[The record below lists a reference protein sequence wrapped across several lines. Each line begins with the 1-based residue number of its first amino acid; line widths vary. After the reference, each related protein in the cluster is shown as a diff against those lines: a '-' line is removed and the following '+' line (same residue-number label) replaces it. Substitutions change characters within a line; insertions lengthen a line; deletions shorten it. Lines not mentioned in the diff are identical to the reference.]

1 MDRLVSVLAVIPA
14 RGGSKGI
21 VHKNLMSVGG
31 RPLVERA
38 VSACVAARL
47 VDRIVVTTDAPAIAR
62 VARIAGAEVIRR
74 PDALSGDDATT
85 ESAVLHVLE
94 VMEDDVDT
102 VAIVQATSPFLD
114 PSDLDAAIHGVQN
127 DPGVD
132 VMFSAVESHGFL
144 WTTDGASLV
153 GVNHA
158 ASRRLRRQD
167 LPVQWLETGAFYV
180 VGRHRFV
187 ESGHRFHGRI
197 APRPVGALHRFE
209 VDDPVDLEI
218 CRALA
223 PIADPLGCAT
233 LADRSIDAVVTDFD
247 GVHTENRAQVDEHG
261 TESVTVHRGD
271 GMGLALLRA
280 AGVPTLILSSEK
292 NPVVARRAAKL
303 DVECL
308 FGVDDKVNALRA
320 WAERRQLDLARVAYV
335 GNDANDAECLAVV
348 GHPIVVADA
357 HASVRNLP
365 GVVVTER
372 AGGRGAIREIA
383 DAVLARSVPPASQPS
398 PLGRDMS
405 MIDQLQSRRNDEHV
419 PH

>member
-1 MDRLVSVLAVIPA
+1 MLL
-14 RGGSKGI
+14 RG
-21 VHKNLMSVGG
+21 
-31 RPLVERA
+31 P
-38 VSACVAARL
+38 
-47 VDRIVVTTDAPAIAR
+47 VDRVVVTTDDPAIAR
-62 VARIAGAEVIRR
+62 VARDAGAEVVVR
-74 PDALSGDDATT
+74 PDALSGDEATT

-94 VMEDDVDT
+94 HIVDDGDIVNT

-114 PSDLDAAIHGVQN
+114 AGDLDAAIDGVQN

-144 WTTDGASLV
+144 WTVDGASLV
-153 GVNHA
+153 GVNHV
-158 ASRRLRRQD
+158 ASQRQRRQD

-180 VGRHRFV
+180 VGRRRFV

-197 APRPVGALHRFE
+197 APQPVRALHRFE
-209 VDDPVDLEI
+209 VDDPVDLAI

-223 PIADPLGCAT
+223 SIADPLGSAT
-233 LADRSIDAVVTDFD
+233 LAERSIDAVVTDFD

-271 GMGLALLRA
+271 GMGLALLRS
-280 AGVPTLILSSEK
+280 AGVSTLILSSEK

-308 FGVDDKVNALRA
+308 FAVDDKVTALRE

-335 GNDANDAECLAVV
+335 GNDANDAGCLALV

-357 HASVRNLP
+357 HPSVRHLP

-372 AGGRGAIREIA
+372 AGGRGAIREVA
-383 DAVLARSVPPASQPS
+383 DAVLARLVPPAGHAS
-398 PLGRDMS
+398 PLGREMS
-405 MIDQLQSRRNDEHV
+405 MIDHQQSRRTDEHV
-419 PH
+419 SH